1 MVRLFVRVL
10 CVVIFCAG
18 AADGQAKRTV
28 KYGADP
34 AAGHT
39 FVHDGVTLYY
49 ETYGTGEPL
58 LLVHGNGGS
67 IGNFSAQIE
76 HFRKHYRVIAMDS
89 REQGKSGSS
98 AAPINYEVMTDDL
111 AALLDHLHTPPVYVL
126 GWSDGGIESLLMGIR
141 HPEKVKKIVSMAAN
155 LYPSGAHP
163 DALTMVHSMLDAV
176 PAAERA
182 TPQGKRELKV
192 VQMMLDEPHIKP
204 EALEVIKVPVLVLAS
219 DHDLISDDHT
229 LEIYHHLSNA
239 QLNIFANAT
248 HTIPYDE
255 PERFDAVVDRF
266 LATPFVKKDR
276 VKDALASF
284 EKMEAESK

>member
-111 AALLDHLHTPPVYVL
+111 AALLDHLHTPPVCVL